1 MRDKIALAA
10 ATADWVGL
18 DCQASCFS
26 VLMVKRILSQSDH
39 PRAPIMFAVA
49 ISIVPLCSVVKM
61 LQVLRCPRS
70 AILDQESLMIT
81 DEFLCQ
87 TPRCID
93 RIRCQVTQGG
103 PASAESLE
111 RPTLV

>member
-1 MRDKIALAA
+1 MSLPHVPGSKVRDKIALAA

-70 AILDQESLMIT
+70 AILDQKSLMSS
-81 DEFLCQ
+81 FAK
-87 TPRCID
+87 PRA
-93 RIRCQVTQGG
+93 
-103 PASAESLE
+103 ASI
-111 RPTLV
+111 V